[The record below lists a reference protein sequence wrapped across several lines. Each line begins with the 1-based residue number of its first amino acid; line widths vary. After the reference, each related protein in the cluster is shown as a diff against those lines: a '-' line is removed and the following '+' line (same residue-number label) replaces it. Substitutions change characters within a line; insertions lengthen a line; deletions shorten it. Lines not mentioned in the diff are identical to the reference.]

1 MRRSASYVVTLRP
14 DEIAA
19 RCSEVAEIAEPLG
32 FLVAALPEGFA
43 LRRTRTRPPYED
55 YEIAPL
61 ELRVRLRRLERGT
74 EVHARTVA
82 TPRWSGIAA
91 AIGEAFLHAGGSLV
105 ADLLALGMT
114 RKRRAREAQ
123 ELLTLFVRAMAP
135 YELGP
140 QTGPYRVPE
149 T

>member
-14 DEIAA
+14 EEVAI
-19 RCSEVAEIAEPLG
+19 RCSEVADHAEPLA
-32 FLVAALPEGFA
+32 FFVASLPEGFA

-61 ELRVRLRRLERGT
+61 ELRVRLRPLERGT

-82 TPRWSGIAA
+82 KPRWSGIAA
-91 AIGEAFLHAGGSLV
+91 AVGEAFLHAGGSLV

-114 RKRRAREAQ
+114 RKRRARERH

-140 QTGPYRVPE
+140 QTGPYRAPE
-149 T
+149 G